1 MSTHPAPNTD
11 NLQAYIKAQLAELP
25 INVPVSSEADT
36 STTEKLHAAKL
47 AEIARRVQTLPPV
60 TDAETLDKNQKALTA
75 LTRMRTGLDKARK
88 AMLEPFTAIKAQ
100 VDAYV
105 GTNANSGLQGR
116 IAEIEE
122 PIRARIEAYKA
133 EEERKRQEAQRI
145 IDERNKA
152 RERAVLAAGMIW
164 DGLCYK
170 YGSMVLWPTDLR
182 NYSEE
187 QWSAWK
193 QTLDQAV
200 EAERIAVE
208 EAKRKE
214 AEKAAAMK
222 AEDERLAKERAEL
235 EAMRAKM
242 REDLNHL
249 RQQQMDALVGDRCDF
264 FLGEVEGL
272 PLAAGGDL
280 ASWTEEQWA
289 EVLRMVQAHLKAKDE
304 ATAESARQAVAE
316 QAASPSI
323 GRARCDYRSHGCTNE
338 GRIVNGVWTC
348 TNHIKADE
356 ARRTSF
362 RKEYIEFFGAK
373 QEGEFMVLDHLRVPM
388 TDLRDMD
395 VVHWDLVKAQFEAHD
410 ASKKKPTPEPE
421 EAPKVEEARQPVV
434 NYDRILRVL
443 VPCMEVL
450 PYCIIPAW
458 EDGSSFVEGVAPLT
472 AGVDRLKD
480 EIAELVRDIETL
492 QAHDIR

>member
-1 MSTHPAPNTD
+1 MSTHPTPNTD

-25 INVPVSSEADT
+25 INVPVSSDADT

-75 LTRMRTGLDKARK
+75 LTRMRTGLDKARR

-133 EEERKRQEAQRI
+133 AEERKRQEAQRI

-164 DGLCYK
+164 DGQCYK
-170 YGSMVLWPTDLR
+170 YGSRVLWPTDLR

-200 EAERIAVE
+200 EAERIAVD
-208 EAKRKE
+208 EAKRQE

-222 AEDERLAKERAEL
+222 AEADRLAKERAEL

-242 REDLNHL
+242 REDLNHV

-264 FLGEVEGL
+264 FLGEVDGL

-289 EVLRMVQAHLKAKDE
+289 EVLRLVPAHLKAKDE
-304 ATAESARQAVAE
+304 ANAETARKAVEE
-316 QAASPSI
+316 QEAK
-323 GRARCDYRSHGCTNE
+323 R
-338 GRIVNGVWTC
+338 RIRF
-348 TNHIKADE
+348 
-356 ARRTSF
+356 RR
-362 RKEYIEFFGAK
+362 EQLEFFGVE
-373 QEGEFMVLDHLRVPM
+373 QDGEFMVLDHLRVPM

-395 VVHWDLVKAQFEAHD
+395 VVHWDLVKAQFEAHH
-410 ASKKKPTPEPE
+410 ASKQQPLPEPE
-421 EAPKVEEARQPVV
+421 QAPTVEDARPPVV
-434 NYDRILRVL
+434 DYDRILRVL

-450 PYCIIPAW
+450 PYCIIPAR

-492 QAHDIR
+492 QAYGLR